1 MTPTILVALLIYLVI
16 AILDAIMVKRV
27 FKDLIDEGLI
37 NPHYA
42 QAILCAMPI
51 VNVITFVW
59 FGIFYVHEVFRKN

>member
-1 MTPTILVALLIYLVI
+1 
-16 AILDAIMVKRV
+16 MVKRV